1 MNIPHPPADG
11 MPNPGRRPQ
20 EEDEVQPPGRRPR
33 EHAGGNVSSLDP
45 SLGLP
50 RVASRAESMSQRHN
64 MAPISVQEVTGSM
77 WRVGSD
83 LLLSQGEFTAIT

>member
-1 MNIPHPPADG
+1 
-11 MPNPGRRPQ
+11 
-20 EEDEVQPPGRRPR
+20 
-33 EHAGGNVSSLDP
+33 VSSLDP

-64 MAPISVQEVTGSM
+64 MAPISLQEVTGSM